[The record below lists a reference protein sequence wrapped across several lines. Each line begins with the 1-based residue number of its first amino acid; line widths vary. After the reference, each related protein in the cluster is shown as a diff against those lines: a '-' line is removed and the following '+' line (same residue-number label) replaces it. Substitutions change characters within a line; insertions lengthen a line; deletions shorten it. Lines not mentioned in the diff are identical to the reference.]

1 MIRTASVNTS
11 WRHKPCNDGLF
22 FRLDVSRFEAQIP
35 DGQGVILLAGSTAD
49 EEAPLGVDRHGRQDG
64 HGTEV
69 SSGKRFERRLCVQV
83 PPGDL
88 GDGAGDDAVV
98 ARVNANRMD
107 RVRLRPFV
115 ALDLCNDGGLLD
127 VELSDEAVG

>member
-1 MIRTASVNTS
+1 MI
-11 WRHKPCNDGLF
+11 LF
-22 FRLDVSRFEAQIP
+22 AR
-35 DGQGVILLAGSTAD
+35 STAD
-49 EEAPLGVDRHGRQDG
+49 EEASLGVDRHGRQDG
-64 HGTEV
+64 HGTKV
-69 SSGKRFERRLCVQV
+69 GSGKRFERRLCVQV

-88 GDGAGDDAVV
+88 GNGAGDDAVV